1 VEKYTFK
8 TRLWIRIALINFC
21 IVALAGVTLR
31 YKINFPL
38 PSINQKYLLHAH
50 SHFAFDGW
58 VAVALMALMANYFQV
73 RNVITSYKKYQ
84 WILILN
90 CIAAYG
96 KFISFILEGYAL
108 YSISFSTLSIF
119 ISYFFIFFLWRDL
132 SKIEDKSCEV
142 KWFKGALVLLGISS
156 IGFFACLFNEQ
167 PHHDTV
173 SLFQRDL
180 FLSAFS
186 I

>member
-1 VEKYTFK
+1 
-8 TRLWIRIALINFC
+8 
-21 IVALAGVTLR
+21 
-31 YKINFPL
+31 
-38 PSINQKYLLHAH
+38 
-50 SHFAFDGW
+50 
-58 VAVALMALMANYFQV
+58 
-73 RNVITSYKKYQ
+73 
-84 WILILN
+84 
-90 CIAAYG
+90 
-96 KFISFILEGYAL
+96 
-108 YSISFSTLSIF
+108 
-119 ISYFFIFFLWRDL
+119 
-132 SKIEDKSCEV
+132 V

>member
-1 VEKYTFK
+1 M
-8 TRLWIRIALINFC
+8 C
-21 IVALAGVTLR
+21 
-31 YKINFPL
+31 
-38 PSINQKYLLHAH
+38 
-50 SHFAFDGW
+50 
-58 VAVALMALMANYFQV
+58 
-73 RNVITSYKKYQ
+73 NVITSYKKYQ
-84 WILILN
+84 WILIFELHS
-90 CIAAYG
+90 CLWEVY
-96 KFISFILEGYAL
+96 FVYLEGYAL

-132 SKIEDKSCEV
+132 SKIEDKSYEV